1 MRRAGQSWVW
11 SIDSLHHPRLM
22 RQSRYITHATCGLAR
37 SITHVF
43 CGLARSITHA
53 LFVLS
58 PTPPQKII
66 NVFNGLKWFST
77 AVTRARV
84 SLTLLF
90 LTPEGSGLRRGH
102 PCGVPP
108 IKSAPPPLVKAGR
121 WPEGWVPKA
130 RHLPRVL
137 DRRSGRH
144 GLGVQASKLAQMAA
158 SGHP

>member
-1 MRRAGQSWVW
+1 VRRAGQSWVW

-77 AVTRARV
+77 AVTRARFFN
-84 SLTLLF
+84 SF
-90 LTPEGSGLRRGH
+90 
-102 PCGVPP
+102 
-108 IKSAPPPLVKAGR
+108 IFNAGR
-121 WPEGWVPKA
+121 QRPAAGAPLRGSPDQVGSPSPHKSWPLA
-130 RHLPRVL
+130 RGL
-137 DRRSGRH
+137 DTG
-144 GLGVQASKLAQMAA
+144 GAA
-158 SGHP
+158 PAARA